1 MRIAEVSLWH
11 VSVPLPAPFRPSW
24 IPGLAQTDNRF
35 TLVRLRTESGV
46 EGWSAGPA
54 MGRER
59 EGLGDL
65 LGPYLLGERADDI
78 ASIRQ
83 RLREMSYLGWHCG
96 WLEAA
101 AWDAI
106 GHARQKPV
114 YALFGAQGG
123 TIDLYAS
130 TGEVKSG
137 RDRVTELK
145 HRIDE
150 GFTSFKLRVHAETLA
165 EDLEQIETVRA
176 ELGDR
181 YVMGIDANQGWR
193 VAVVADAP
201 TWDLE
206 RALAFA
212 NRAAELGYAWLEEP
226 LPNDDYD
233 GMAKLRAATKIAIAG
248 HELNHVGVPE
258 TQVMLEK
265 RSLDIYQPD
274 AIFAGGISET
284 WKIIHAVAGKG
295 ARYTPHTWTNG
306 IGFAVNLHLFAASPW
321 RASSLL
327 EYPIAPPGWMPEFRD
342 ALLQTPWLAQRGKL
356 TLPTT
361 PGLGFHIDPGALRRY
376 GKRYYRGTKLRVAV
390 SAVWDKGIQTAKEL
404 GAIRQARLDARM
416 ASLAA
421 REAAGEDL
429 LAPFVQPPPQ
439 PDAATQSLHAKLP
452 EVRA

>member
-1 MRIAEVSLWH
+1 MRIAEVTLWH

-24 IPGLAQTDNRF
+24 IPGLAQTENRF
-35 TLVRLRTESGV
+35 TLVRMRTESGV

-59 EGLGDL
+59 QGLGDL
-65 LGPYLLGERADDI
+65 MGPYLLGERVDDLE
-78 ASIRQ
+78 SIRQ
-83 RLREMSYLGWHCG
+83 RLREMTYLGWHCG

-106 GHARQKPV
+106 GKARQKPV

-123 TIDLYAS
+123 EIDLYAS
-130 TGEVKSG
+130 TGEVKNGAG
-137 RDRVTELK
+137 RVAEL
-145 HRIDE
+145 RARLDE
-150 GFTSFKLRVHAETLA
+150 GFTAFKLRVHADTLA
-165 EDLEQIETVRA
+165 EDLEQIETVRR
-176 ELGDR
+176 ELGDG

-201 TWDLE
+201 AWDFN

-233 GMAKLRAATKIAIAG
+233 GMAKLRAATPIAIAG

-258 TQVMLEK
+258 TRVMLEK

-274 AIFAGGISET
+274 AIFSGGISET
-284 WKIIHAVAGKG
+284 WKIIHAVAAAG

-342 ALLQTPWLAQRGKL
+342 GLLQTPWLAKNGKL
-356 TLPTT
+356 TLPTA
-361 PGLGFHIDPGALRRY
+361 PGLGFQIDQSALRRH
-376 GKRYYRGTKLRVAV
+376 GTCYYRGTKLRVAV
-390 SAVWDKGIQTAKEL
+390 AAVWDKGIKTAKEL
-404 GAIRQARLDARM
+404 GAIRQNRLDQR
-416 ASLAA
+416 LAA
-421 REAAGEDL
+421 LTARESAGEDL
-429 LAPFVQPPPQ
+429 LANFVQAAPA